1 MAVAKC
7 PSKALCDSHFRW
19 RPNRILADL
28 HHDLGAFAHGGSTH
42 DHADRLGDAA
52 LLANDAAH
60 VVLRNGEVIHDDSVL
75 IGLVHRNLYGVL
87 VFHKAFGD
95 C

>member
-1 MAVAKC
+1 MTLV
-7 PSKALCDSHFRW
+7 PSRTAAARMTT
-19 RPNRILADL
+19 RI
-28 HHDLGAFAHGGSTH
+28 AFAFIDGCRL
-42 DHADRLGDAA
+42 DHRADGLGDAS